1 MVGKMRLC
9 WNSRSLPKYNHV
21 FMKLTVSVLLIGL
34 AFRLFFSDS
43 IGFSPVSETPLLFDR
58 TVAPEISFPDKTPAP
73 VPTPEIEDHM
83 PSSEGKCD
91 IFTGDWIPN
100 PSGPIY
106 TNETCQFIEADQN
119 CMRNGRP
126 DSGYLYWRWN
136 PRDCELPPF
145 SAERFLELM
154 RHKSWAIIGD
164 SISRNYVQ
172 SLLCTLSKVE
182 KAVETYQDK
191 ECKSKRWHFPSYN
204 FTLSVIWSPFLVQ
217 ADIFEDKDGVASSE
231 IQLYLDKLDKK
242 WIDQYQSFDYMVIS
256 GGKWILKYAIYH
268 ENNTIVGC
276 HHCPGKNLT
285 EMGVEYVYRKTLQL
299 VLNFIVTSNH
309 KGLVMFRTS
318 TPDHFENGEWFSGG
332 TCNRTE
338 PFKEGEIDMKDLDI
352 LLRNIELEEYEK
364 AAAALGSDKKLKLK
378 LMDTAPLSLLRPD
391 GHPGPYRN
399 PHPFA
404 DGKNTQVIKDCLHW
418 CLPGPI
424 DAWNDLLMEL
434 VVNN

>member
-1 MVGKMRLC
+1 MVKKIRILN
-9 WNSRSLPKYNHV
+9 WNPRSLSKHNHAFV
-21 FMKLTVSVLLIGL
+21 KLVVSILLIGL

-43 IGFSPVSETPLLFDR
+43 IGFSSVDETPLLLDR
-58 TVAPEISFPDKTPAP
+58 TVAPETTIPVKTTSAP
-73 VPTPEIEDHM
+73 VAAPEIEDHL
-83 PSSEGKCD
+83 PSPEGKCD

-106 TNETCQFIEADQN
+106 TNETCDVIEGDQN
-119 CMRNGRP
+119 CMKNGRP

-154 RHKSWAIIGD
+154 RHKSWALIGD

-172 SLLCTLSKVE
+172 SLICILSQVE
-182 KAVETYQDK
+182 KAVKVYRDED
-191 ECKSKRWHFPSYN
+191 KSKRWHFPSYN
-204 FTLSVIWSPFLVQ
+204 FTVSVIWSPFLVQ
-217 ADIFEDKDGVASSE
+217 ADIFEDKNGVATSE

-242 WIDQYQSFDYMVIS
+242 WTDQYQSFDYMIIS
-256 GGKWILKYAIYH
+256 GGKWILKYAIYY
-268 ENNTIVGC
+268 ENNTVVGC

-285 EMGVEYVYRKTLQL
+285 EIGFEYVYRKTLRV

-309 KGLVMFRTS
+309 EGLVLFRTS
-318 TPDHFENGEWFSGG
+318 TPDHFEYGDWFSGG
-332 TCNRTE
+332 ICNRTE
-338 PFKEGEIDMKDLDI
+338 PFKEGEIGMKDLDI
-352 LLRNIELEEYEK
+352 GLRNIELEEYEK
-364 AAAALGSDKKLKLK
+364 AAAALGSDKNLKLK
-378 LMDTAPLSLLRPD
+378 LMDTAQLSLLRPD

-404 DGKNTQVIKDCLHW
+404 DGKKAKINDCLHW